1 MNYRIYYKLYRRRHL
16 IFIAFSFSL
25 LIYYLTISRSRSSS
39 NNDQKQSNTDKKL
52 NDLNNFAKNIP
63 EWNSRISI
71 ETYKEP
77 PPCRG
82 CPGENGGGV
91 TLNVL
96 FLN

>member
-1 MNYRIYYKLYRRRHL
+1 MYYRLYRRRH
-16 IFIAFSFSL
+16 I
-25 LIYYLTISRSRSSS
+25 IYLVVCMIIVIYFLTGSS
-39 NNDQKQSNTDKKL
+39 NNTNNDNQPNNDKKSKVL
-52 NDLNNFAKNIP
+52 GNRDR
-63 EWNSRISI
+63 ERRSRISI